1 MRKPAMGLLGALI
14 AYVAIG
20 ALLHYVVFPEPSP
33 PPELY
38 PAIGDAWGSEAGG
51 TEQRVLDQQ
60 GDRLYMEVRVTP
72 GAQGPPEHVHTS
84 FEEDFHIQSGT
95 LTLWV
100 DGERKQLGPGES
112 LSVPPGIGHTVT
124 NEGLEVAVSR
134 HWRSRDHVFFLS
146 QMYGFLNEAEEN
158 SRPPRLILQ
167 VSLFANDGGLAGA
180 PIWLQR
186 SLFFVLAR
194 TARLLGYRSYYER
207 FAPQRP
213 SLRK

>member
-1 MRKPAMGLLGALI
+1 MRKLAMGLLGALI
-14 AYVAIG
+14 VYVAIG
-20 ALLHYVVFPEPSP
+20 ALLHYVVFPEPTP

-38 PAIGDAWGSEAGG
+38 PTIGDAWGSEAGG
-51 TEQRVLDQQ
+51 TEQRVLDQE
-60 GDRLYMEVRVTP
+60 GDRLYMEVRVMP

-100 DGERKQLGPGES
+100 DGERRQLGPGES
-112 LSVPPGIGHTVT
+112 FSVPPGAGHTVT
-124 NEGLEVAVSR
+124 NEGSEIAVSR

-146 QMYGFLNEAEEN
+146 QMYGFMNEAEEN
-158 SRPPRLILQ
+158 GRPPRIILQ
-167 VSLFANDGGLAGA
+167 VSLFENDGGFAGA

-186 SLFFVLAR
+186 SLFFVLAP

-207 FAPQRP
+207 YAPQR
-213 SLRK
+213 R